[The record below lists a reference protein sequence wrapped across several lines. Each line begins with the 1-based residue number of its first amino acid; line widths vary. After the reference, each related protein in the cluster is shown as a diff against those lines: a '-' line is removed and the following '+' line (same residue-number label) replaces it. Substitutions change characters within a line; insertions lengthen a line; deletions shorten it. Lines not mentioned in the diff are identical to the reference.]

1 MDTADIRLREA
12 TADDAA
18 AIGELVRG
26 LAHRWIAPDCSDEGV
41 ARLLDSMR
49 DANVRARLRDG
60 HHHVVAE
67 CGGRIVGVAA
77 LRLPSHLY
85 YLFVAEAVQRRGIAR
100 RLWEAVRERADPA
113 APVTV
118 NASRHALPAYLKLG
132 FEPLDGEHF
141 ERGLRYTPMAWRRR

>member
-77 LRLPSHLY
+77 LLAL
-85 YLFVAEAVQRRGIAR
+85 VAAAACYAPAR
-100 RLWEAVRERADPA
+100 RATAVDPLI
-113 APVTV
+113 
-118 NASRHALPAYLKLG
+118 ALRN
-132 FEPLDGEHF
+132 E
-141 ERGLRYTPMAWRRR
+141 